1 MDFSI
6 MAAVLLSRPAED
18 SMKSR
23 LTILAIIG
31 LLLSLIT
38 MSDRADAQ
46 QPPAAAQH
54 QGHDAHLA
62 AMKAFDAKLAD
73 LLKKMNGATGQAK
86 TDAMAELLT
95 AIVEH
100 HQTMCAPMM
109 AEMMSKMK

>member
-1 MDFSI
+1 
-6 MAAVLLSRPAED
+6 
-18 SMKSR
+18 MKSR
-23 LTILAIIG
+23 LAILAVICF
-31 LLLSLIT
+31 LLSLIT
-38 MSDRADAQ
+38 MSDRAHAQQPAQTHAHAQ

-62 AMKAFDAKLAD
+62 AMKAFDAKLAE
-73 LLKKMNGATGQAK
+73 LVKKMNGATGQAK
-86 TDAMAELLT
+86 TDAAAELLT